1 MMEPVAE
8 PVLIVDYDPVW
19 PVRFAALRR
28 TLKAALGELALAI
41 EHVGSTA
48 VPGVAAKPIIDID
61 VVIRSGEDFPA
72 VIDRLAGL
80 GYQHR
85 GNLGVE
91 GREAFTEPPRLP
103 RHHLYVCA
111 QDSPELARHLRFR
124 DYLRTHAEDAAAYG
138 AFKREAAARY
148 RDDRER
154 YTEAKTWV
162 VERILA
168 QTVAEGE
175 PEAKPQAGSGH
186 AAAGGAAGGR

>member
-1 MMEPVAE
+1 MAE
-8 PVLIVDYDPVW
+8 PVVIADYDPVW

-28 TLKAALGELALAI
+28 PLTDALGELALAI

-48 VPGVAAKPIIDID
+48 VPGLAAKPIIDID
-61 VVIRSGEDFPA
+61 VVIHSEDDFPA
-72 VIDRLAGL
+72 VIDLLAGL

-85 GNLGVE
+85 GNLGVV
-91 GREAFTEPPRLP
+91 GREAFSEPPQLP

-124 DYLRTHAEDAAAYG
+124 DYLRTHPQDAADYAE
-138 AFKREAAARY
+138 FKREAAARY
-148 RDDRER
+148 RDDRDR

-168 QTVAEGE
+168 QAVAVAERL
-175 PEAKPQAGSGH
+175 AGSVPRI
-186 AAAGGAAGGR
+186 ARRSR